1 MDSLLQQGTDLCTVQ
16 PAWAYVRVFLW
27 RKPCLREGQ
36 GVRREELVELVTPL
50 LAEEGLELVACSVS
64 RTAHAQV
71 FRVSMDRD
79 GGVSVEACERIS
91 RRLGDLLDANPIL
104 RGAYHME
111 VSSAGMN
118 RPIWTLE
125 HFRRF
130 QGETA
135 QVEVV
140 GEGGKNRSIQG
151 AIGPLDGDRLV
162 LVLGGGREEVL
173 SLGAVLRARLRI
185 DPWKPRSRQPASGDP
200 DGQESTE
207 RKDGNHGHG

>member
-1 MDSLLQQGTDLCTVQ
+1 MESLLQQLAKLCTVQ

-27 RKPCLREGQ
+27 GKPCLREGQ
-36 GVRREELVELVTPL
+36 GVRREELVELVAPL
-50 LAEEGLELVACSVS
+50 LAGEGLELVECSVS
-64 RTAHAQV
+64 RTTHSQI
-71 FRVSMDRD
+71 FRVSMDQD
-79 GGVSVEACERIS
+79 GGVSIEACERVS

-104 RGAYHME
+104 RGAYHLE

-140 GEGGKNRSIQG
+140 GESGRNRSVQG
-151 AIGPLDGDRLV
+151 TIGPLDGDRLV
-162 LVLGGGREEVL
+162 LVLEGGREEVL
-173 SLGAVLRARLRI
+173 SLGAVLRARLRM
-185 DPWKPRSRQPASGDP
+185 DPWKPRSRRPAADGP
-200 DGQESTE
+200 DGQEPIE
-207 RKDGNHGHG
+207 RKDGYHGHG